1 VCKFGGKPK
10 NFRRSFNRL
19 REKTVGSKNAKIK
32 SCASPS
38 YPHFSG
44 LMFVRMTRRQT
55 RAYGVAIPSRRQ
67 PLLAAMLR
75 AFCWLVFN
83 VVSMFR
89 TIFNRPTRDW
99 HTDDAHEDQFPTPN
113 DPTQKEAHTF
123 EPSFSGKAA
132 GRIPGIPVAST
143 QGTTT
148 HSPCATNQDAWD
160 KPKHDSVIVLQT
172 GSGPSAAFPAQA
184 RVRNGAEGAIWS
196 GGPNRVTE
204 AASYARGLQTPHNV
218 RTRNPSALR
227 ALTGPPP
234 SRGARVATC
243 ALLSPVIPG
252 EDAQRSFDAACGV
265 AQNELRPG
273 TRSNTGRSLLTQPLA
288 TGSRALRASGTMS
301 RAPTA

>member
-1 VCKFGGKPK
+1 
-10 NFRRSFNRL
+10 
-19 REKTVGSKNAKIK
+19 
-32 SCASPS
+32 
-38 YPHFSG
+38 
-44 LMFVRMTRRQT
+44 MFVGMTRPQT
-55 RAYGVAIPSRRQ
+55 RTYGVIDPSSRQ

-75 AFCWLVFN
+75 AFCWLVSN
-83 VVSMFR
+83 VVSTCR
-89 TIFNRPTRDW
+89 TIFNRRNRDW
-99 HTDDAHEDQFPTPN
+99 HTDETHEDQLPMPN

-123 EPSFSGKAA
+123 EPSFSGKRSA
-132 GRIPGIPVAST
+132 RIPRIPVAST
-143 QGTTT
+143 RGTTPY
-148 HSPCATNQDAWD
+148 SLCALNQDAWD
-160 KPKHDSVIVLQT
+160 KPKHDAVVVLQT
-172 GSGPSAAFPAQA
+172 GNGPLAVFPAKA